1 MSRLAVEIR
10 RTLPAPIDEVF
21 RWWTE
26 PALMREWMTPVGS
39 CDIENDLRVG
49 GRLHVVMRGD
59 GRVIEHEGQY
69 LEINPPR
76 RLSFTWTSAY
86 TEGQPSIVTVE
97 LEPHGVDWTSLRL
110 THSALP
116 EPGGATHQQGWQ
128 RMTDRLADKLE
139 NRLADK
145 LGNVR
150 GG

>member
-1 MSRLAVEIR
+1 MSTLAVEIR

-59 GRVIEHEGQY
+59 GVVIEHEGEY
-69 LEINPPR
+69 LEIDPPR
-76 RLSFTWTSAY
+76 RLSFTWMSEY
-86 TEGQPSIVTVE
+86 TGGQRSIVTLE
-97 LEPHGVDWTSLRL
+97 LESRGVESTGLKL

-116 EPGGATHQQGWQ
+116 ESGGASHQQGWQ

-139 NRLADK
+139 NRLADE

-150 GG
+150 AG